1 MKSARSAA
9 NGVVPKNTPSVL
21 DIAPNVQIGLAEP
34 VHCLLVTREYA
45 GLDVDLVHKILRYN

>member
-21 DIAPNVQIGLAEP
+21 DIAPRRANKMCRYCE
-34 VHCLLVTREYA
+34 E
-45 GLDVDLVHKILRYN
+45 LDVLEPLTV